1 MEQFNYDIPEIWEKF
16 QEGDMEAFAHIY
28 NQYVKVLYRY
38 GTKLTSNEELVKDTI
53 QEIFLDLYVNRKNN
67 KTNPLNLKYYLV
79 LAVKRNLIKKL
90 KRLRRNSNEEPF
102 NELVFEPE
110 YSIEKKIIEDEQKDE
125 KNRLVVNA
133 LKTIPPKQKE
143 ALYLRYN
150 EGLDYDDISKILK
163 ISKESVRKQVYR
175 ALKKIRSIL
184 KKESFLYWLFLSKK

>member
-1 MEQFNYDIPEIWEKF
+1 MEQFNYDIPEIWKKF

-28 NQYVKVLYRY
+28 NQYVEVLYRY
-38 GTKLTSNEELVKDTI
+38 GTKLTNHEELVKDTI
-53 QEIFLDLYVNRKNN
+53 QEIFLDLYVNRINN
-67 KTNPLNLKYYLV
+67 KTNPLNLKYYLI

-90 KRLRRNSNEEPF
+90 KRLRRNSIEEPL

-133 LKTIPPKQKE
+133 LETIPPKQKE

-150 EGLDYDDISKILK
+150 EGLEYNDISKILK
-163 ISKESVRKQVYR
+163 ISKDSVRKQVYR
-175 ALKKIRSIL
+175 ALKKIRSTL
-184 KKESFLYWLFLSKK
+184 KKESFLYWLYLSKK